1 MWADVRTFVDNPG
14 EVLERVREQGLSSGV
29 DAAEAEGRLER
40 LKERL
45 AERREA
51 KAEHVRAFV
60 AAKGGISEDEF
71 AEYTADLNTQIEN
84 LQLLI
89 SSADA
94 DLDAHE
100 EERLAAATEA
110 WLLTLRQRLAE
121 VEADTEEGRGQRRA
135 LVELL
140 VEKITVSEQED
151 SSAEVHITY
160 RFGEPVAEPAE
171 GWRSEAESRKEIST
185 DAKTPGRPARRTLDG
200 ARRLLRD
207 RKAHPARP

>member
-1 MWADVRTFVDNPG
+1 MRTFVDNPG

-121 VEADTEEGRGQRRA
+121 VEGGTDEARRQRGE

-140 VEKITVSEQED
+140 VEKIIV
-151 SSAEVHITY
+151 AENRDCGATGLITY
-160 RFGEPVAEPAE
+160 RFRPRAREQGEPSEETSHGQRNSNDLPA
-171 GWRSEAESRKEIST
+171 
-185 DAKTPGRPARRTLDG
+185 
-200 ARRLLRD
+200 
-207 RKAHPARP
+207 